1 VGVGSEPGVIREIP
15 ARVIW
20 VVVYY
25 DVVAVPEPI
34 AGVVKVV
41 RSHAPEEAAKPETVP
56 ASAFEAINVIAA
68 NFAAEVSVFPN
79 VVLVVTCIV
88 ASSVMTDPLIVLSMH
103 VRGFGMALLVAIRC
117 PPLVAA
123 RTIPAFVAALC
134 LNLATRTTAAT
145 SVAALWL
152 SSAAVRGWA
161 VSGYVTAAHLR
172 AAAGTATAPLTATSA
187 AALTAASTPVLGKRR
202 KRQNQKNCK
211 QTR

>member
-1 VGVGSEPGVIREIP
+1 M
-15 ARVIW
+15 IW
-20 VVVYY
+20 IVVYH
-25 DVVAVPEPI
+25 DVVAVPQPI
-34 AGVVKVV
+34 VGVVIVV
-41 RSHAPEEAAKPETVP
+41 RRDVPVKAAEPETVA

-88 ASSVMTDPLIVLSMH
+88 APSVMTDPLIVLSMH
-103 VRGFGMALLVAIRC
+103 VRSFGMAWLVAIRC

-123 RTIPAFVAALC
+123 RTTAALVAALC

-152 SSAAVRGWA
+152 SAAAVRRWA
-161 VSGYVTAAHLR
+161 VSGYVTAANLR
-172 AAAGTATAPLTATSA
+172 AVRTAAAPLTTTSA
-187 AALTAASTPVLGKRR
+187 APLTAASTPVLGKRR